1 MCANLPCQ
9 FSSQTTQISSKNSK
23 SISDI
28 ENELNEELSEIVRW
42 LKINK
47 LTLNFDKTQCMLF
60 SNKKCSTNLN
70 IKIEGTT
77 IAQVNKAK
85 FPGVM
90 IDDKLKWKDHILYIS
105 NKISKGLVLS
115 SKLEC

>member
-1 MCANLPCQ
+1 
-9 FSSQTTQISSKNSK
+9 
-23 SISDI
+23 
-28 ENELNEELSEIVRW
+28 
-42 LKINK
+42 
-47 LTLNFDKTQCMLF
+47 MLF

-90 IDDKLKWKDHILYIS
+90 IDDKLNWKDHILYIS
-105 NKISKGLVLS
+105 NKISKGIGVIIKARVLGNNTLLSLYYSLVYPYFTYCCQIWGATYVYNIEIL
-115 SKLEC
+115 SKLQEKSYPDHLL